1 LRECSWLN
9 ANGKL
14 FISGGTSS
22 DFRTSNEFLCYD
34 NIDNSVKILKN
45 LHEAR
50 AQHSMVLHEKK
61 IFICGGQ
68 NAKFTEIYD
77 IENNELTAKENINYT
92 SVDNPI
98 LVIYDNFLYSFNG
111 QKNGKYLEILQRA
124 DIRRNNNLKWERINI
139 KNPENL
145 KINSIGCG
153 IISFGSEDIYMFG
166 GKCENG
172 ITNQSIKFN
181 FEDMEY
187 TDAEVPLQQG
197 QWFKDSNFIELG
209 SNTFG
214 QFSLTDYDN
223 FLKVNVQFA

>member
-1 LRECSWLN
+1 
-9 ANGKL
+9 
-14 FISGGTSS
+14 
-22 DFRTSNEFLCYD
+22 
-34 NIDNSVKILKN
+34 
-45 LHEAR
+45 
-50 AQHSMVLHEKK
+50 
-61 IFICGGQ
+61 
-68 NAKFTEIYD
+68 
-77 IENNELTAKENINYT
+77 
-92 SVDNPI
+92 
-98 LVIYDNFLYSFNG
+98 
-111 QKNGKYLEILQRA
+111 
-124 DIRRNNNLKWERINI
+124 
-139 KNPENL
+139 
-145 KINSIGCG
+145 
-153 IISFGSEDIYMFG
+153 MFG